1 MRISR
6 DGFAVYSDNDIREW
20 CIRQMKEAG
29 VAPIPKSR
37 ISIIQHHVSLK
48 FNVIED
54 VTFEDKKTGVVW
66 DIEVDRIQNDDGLD
80 VWY

>member
-20 CIRQMKEAG
+20 VIGQMREAG
-29 VAPIPKSR
+29 VTPIPKSR
-37 ISIIQHHVSLK
+37 IA
-48 FNVIED
+48 D
-54 VTFEDKKTGVVW
+54 RKTGVVW
-66 DIEVDRIQNDDGLD
+66 DIEIDRIQNDDGLD